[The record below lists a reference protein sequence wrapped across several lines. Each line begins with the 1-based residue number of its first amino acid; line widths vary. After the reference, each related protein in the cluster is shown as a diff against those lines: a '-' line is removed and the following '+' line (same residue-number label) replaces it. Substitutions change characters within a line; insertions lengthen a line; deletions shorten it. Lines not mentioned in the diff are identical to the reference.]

1 MLCFH
6 FRSSQFPI
14 SSLTHWLFRS
24 IFLNFYVLENFP
36 TFVIDFCF
44 YSFAVGG
51 EYLEYWFQ
59 YSKMYWELFYDLKQS
74 NFNSPIFKFADSFSW
89 LLKLTDYLC
98 WNFLFQLLYFQLC
111 NFYLVP
117 FHNFCLL
124 ILPTFL
130 ISFYSFPLVWAMI
143 FFISLSI
150 FTTVKFFLLCSIS
163 ELPQGCFLFSL
174 LLWMDKF
181 SCFFVFL
188 VIFFIVENWAFVKR
202 ATFLRLYR
210 LAVCWDSSSLI

>member
-98 WNFLFQLLYFQLC
+98 WNFLFQLLCFQLC

-150 FTTVKFFLLCSIS
+150 FTTVKFFFIMFNIWASS
-163 ELPQGCFLFSL
+163 GMFS
-174 LLWMDKF
+174 
-181 SCFFVFL
+181 V
-188 VIFFIVENWAFVKR
+188 
-202 ATFLRLYR
+202 
-210 LAVCWDSSSLI
+210 

>member
-1 MLCFH
+1 MFIAVLFLLCINFTV
-6 FRSSQFPI
+6 FRKCWYVVFSFSLI
-14 SSLTHWLFRS
+14 SIPYFFFDSLVVQKYIFKFLCIGKFSNFCYWFLF
-24 IFLNFYVLENFP
+24 L
-36 TFVIDFCF
+36 
-44 YSFAVGG
+44 FAVGG

-74 NFNSPIFKFADSFSW
+74 NFNSPIFKFGDSFSW

-98 WNFLFQLLYFQLC
+98 WNFLFQLLCFQLC

-150 FTTVKFFLLCSIS
+150 FTTVKFFFIMFNIWASS
-163 ELPQGCFLFSL
+163 GMFS
-174 LLWMDKF
+174 
-181 SCFFVFL
+181 V
-188 VIFFIVENWAFVKR
+188 
-202 ATFLRLYR
+202 
-210 LAVCWDSSSLI
+210 